1 MAGTIGKITAAL
13 NSFTNENT
21 FALANL
27 SFDFALVKVA
37 APEEYG
43 ELGALMSPQRKR
55 NAEDGPLHQTA
66 RKLGALFDDI
76 APNTPA
82 LFTAYGKRVSEIAR
96 EPEVNPRERTG
107 IFASQIGVDSS
118 SIWAAVTSGSSAI
131 AVHLLSCMLA
141 RIFTGPEAISIW
153 VELVKDRKAQI
164 RLRHD
169 DSMYKHEH
177 DAALL
182 ASRQEITRDE
192 IAIWDNSARA
202 WLQSGDQARIL
213 QHKQLMLILDNLSL
227 PVNNDENTF
236 ENVMTTWSSA
246 MNAMECLLK
255 GMPQRVNNG
264 SAIIG
269 LSAWH
274 LYPSLAVLGDTVT
287 SVRQND
293 ALFEDTAILTIGLQF
308 ENKSQHGVSWSLPLS
323 CLQYYG
329 DPVRA
334 SRSIGRENSRI
345 SIDQFE
351 HIILGCVFEHWGEF
365 AETPEDG
372 LKWLARME
380 LLLSDQTEAREAQN
394 GRNPQYVLWFNS
406 LCSAG
411 RRLRAILNT
420 SSVESDLAKQELNF
434 GRRRE
439 SFVFREGGPGPL
451 FGIPSVKVLV
461 SLMEDE
467 ERRIDLL
474 RKVAQEYS
482 LDSAN
487 FIIRYKT
494 TLSSLSNCQRPQI
507 EYASVAG
514 VPVLDAQEIQGQRR
528 KKRRVQKDRRWVY
541 VTAEEVDHF
550 AKCNCTSTKG
560 RLYCLNR
567 DAVLRCVENTTHS
580 CSDEKASTSS
590 TAVHCDEL
598 SHTPLWKRHDE
609 IKSFGEDCFLV
620 LDTYGSKESRRNRV
634 AIGERLRFS
643 SGTIFEE
650 IFEEFTQDTLN
661 DEHYPMFDR
670 PLHFIAGH
678 KDLAAIFR
686 IDDSS
691 NMTAPGDDASKEI
704 VEQALKPG
712 VLAPERLFE
721 YLYEGWEDP
730 WIENLQAYAAVTK
743 IYSYLPHATVSTSVF
758 SRTIGDG
765 AWCRSASSRGNEKWL
780 CPLRLSLPEV
790 FSCIALFDS
799 GIYDVS
805 PDSISHAFAVSAGN
819 SIFVSSGLLEDPHRV
834 PNLSDVRRITGNIG
848 KAGISFLV
856 APAISKMK
864 AIDMENWRLIN
875 HEPFAGKLEDNFHQT
890 SIHLSFTGY
899 NLPLKTERKNR
910 HIVDRPASL
919 VETIVSVHDRG
930 LWIADLNLV
939 ETLTFK
945 DVEQLEQEFQS
956 GFQEAELND
965 GSDDDEQAIDNWD
978 ELLDLPHIS
987 IPVVRTHKNWLARL
1001 AVTGVLW
1008 NMEGCVVVLL
1018 PAEPCWSCCGQLI
1031 LAKRFLE
1038 AGDVRVVLVT

>member
-1 MAGTIGKITAAL
+1 
-13 NSFTNENT
+13 
-21 FALANL
+21 
-27 SFDFALVKVA
+27 
-37 APEEYG
+37 
-43 ELGALMSPQRKR
+43 
-55 NAEDGPLHQTA
+55 
-66 RKLGALFDDI
+66 
-76 APNTPA
+76 
-82 LFTAYGKRVSEIAR
+82 
-96 EPEVNPRERTG
+96 
-107 IFASQIGVDSS
+107 
-118 SIWAAVTSGSSAI
+118 
-131 AVHLLSCMLA
+131 
-141 RIFTGPEAISIW
+141 
-153 VELVKDRKAQI
+153 
-164 RLRHD
+164 
-169 DSMYKHEH
+169 
-177 DAALL
+177 
-182 ASRQEITRDE
+182 
-192 IAIWDNSARA
+192 
-202 WLQSGDQARIL
+202 
-213 QHKQLMLILDNLSL
+213 
-227 PVNNDENTF
+227 
-236 ENVMTTWSSA
+236 
-246 MNAMECLLK
+246 
-255 GMPQRVNNG
+255 
-264 SAIIG
+264 
-269 LSAWH
+269 
-274 LYPSLAVLGDTVT
+274 
-287 SVRQND
+287 
-293 ALFEDTAILTIGLQF
+293 
-308 ENKSQHGVSWSLPLS
+308 
-323 CLQYYG
+323 
-329 DPVRA
+329 
-334 SRSIGRENSRI
+334 
-345 SIDQFE
+345 
-351 HIILGCVFEHWGEF
+351 
-365 AETPEDG
+365 
-372 LKWLARME
+372 ME

-439 SFVFREGGPGPL
+439 SFVFREGGPGQL
-451 FGIPSVKVLV
+451 FGIPS
-461 SLMEDE
+461 
-467 ERRIDLL
+467 
-474 RKVAQEYS
+474 
-482 LDSAN
+482 
-487 FIIRYKT
+487 
-494 TLSSLSNCQRPQI
+494 RPQI

-514 VPVLDAQEIQGQRR
+514 VPVLDTQEIQGQRR
-528 KKRRVQKDRRWVY
+528 KKRRVQKDSIHRRWFY
-541 VTAEEVDHF
+541 VTAKEVDHF

-580 CSDEKASTSS
+580 CSDKKASTSS

-598 SHTPLWKRHDE
+598 SHTPLWRRHDE

-620 LDTYGSKESRRNRV
+620 LDTYSSKESRRNRV

-643 SGTIFEE
+643 SSTIFEE

-661 DEHYPMFDR
+661 DEHYSMLDR
-670 PLHFIAGH
+670 PLHLIAGH

-691 NMTAPGDDASKEI
+691 NMIAPGDDASKEV
-704 VEQALKPG
+704 VEHALKPG

-721 YLYEGWEDP
+721 YMYERWEDT

-758 SRTIGDG
+758 SQTIGDR
-765 AWCRSASSRGNEKWL
+765 ARCRNASSRGNEKWL

-805 PDSISHAFAVSAGN
+805 PDSISHAFAVSVGN

-856 APAISKMK
+856 APAIPKIK

-919 VETIVSVHDRG
+919 VETIVSVHDR
-930 LWIADLNLV
+930 
-939 ETLTFK
+939 
-945 DVEQLEQEFQS
+945 DVEQLEQEFQL

-965 GSDDDEQAIDNWD
+965 GSDNDEQGRGSTCAGFQDFTYNLRNGNSKAQSSLAPERTVRGVRPKGAAKVISSNRLGSRSLEIPVLHRLICKSLTRGRANCEDSSFEAMKANLQTLKVSKNMSTFTAIDNWD

-1001 AVTGVLW
+1001 AVTGALW
-1008 NMEGCVVVLL
+1008 DMEGCVVVLL
-1018 PAEPCWSCCGQLI
+1018 PAEPC
-1031 LAKRFLE
+1031 
-1038 AGDVRVVLVT
+1038 